1 MKNNSNE
8 ILSLK
13 QRIFITSFILVF
25 SLIILIPIYID
36 SQYDIN
42 VLKILAIFW
51 ITDLGIFA
59 PIIFYKKFLKLS
71 FSKIRTLAS
80 YEYTSKVLLIYMVI
94 CLLDMILILDII
106 NLHKLILLLSIPFII
121 PCLALLCRT
130 NIFSDSNC
138 IVNDEIIFGYHPGYA
153 LLSLILGIIG
163 FYQFYLVAK
172 GYEYIIT
179 LLIFQLI
186 FIIPDL
192 FNKILPFEI
201 REIKGSVLFISSVIV
216 CYTLYFCVINT
227 FSLNNITFNIVI
239 KIVLVI
245 IFFIGISKIRNR

>member
-25 SLIILIPIYID
+25 SLIILILIYID

-80 YEYTSKVLLIYMVI
+80 YEYT
-94 CLLDMILILDII
+94 
-106 NLHKLILLLSIPFII
+106 
-121 PCLALLCRT
+121 
-130 NIFSDSNC
+130 
-138 IVNDEIIFGYHPGYA
+138 
-153 LLSLILGIIG
+153 
-163 FYQFYLVAK
+163 
-172 GYEYIIT
+172 
-179 LLIFQLI
+179 
-186 FIIPDL
+186 
-192 FNKILPFEI
+192 
-201 REIKGSVLFISSVIV
+201 
-216 CYTLYFCVINT
+216 
-227 FSLNNITFNIVI
+227 
-239 KIVLVI
+239 
-245 IFFIGISKIRNR
+245 